1 MTNIVKILSD
11 IQERLVSALPEL
23 EYVDKD
29 RGQLSDGNTEIKFP
43 CALLDVK
50 NIDFSLEG
58 KGIRMADIQLVV
70 TIAYR
75 HDSST
80 DTADNTYKAIE
91 LLEHADKA
99 LHLFTAKE
107 FTPLF
112 CSGVK
117 KTETHED
124 KECYEMTYRTFIE
137 IAHDTGDSSI
147 IVDDIE
153 LEVK

>member
-70 TIAYR
+70 NFISVIR
-75 HDSST
+75 
-80 DTADNTYKAIE
+80 
-91 LLEHADKA
+91 
-99 LHLFTAKE
+99 
-107 FTPLF
+107 F
-112 CSGVK
+112 C
-117 KTETHED
+117 
-124 KECYEMTYRTFIE
+124 RR
-137 IAHDTGDSSI
+137 
-147 IVDDIE
+147 IVPPE
-153 LEVK
+153 SCSVCSRRL